1 MECGAITSSK
11 GIDSSQAEIVVL
23 SKVQHRHLVSLL
35 GYFIEGN
42 EIPNVGECMPLGPL
56 NIHLR
61 LEVSHTS
68 RPSLA
73 ILVSLLEIGLVGNNV
88 VD

>member
-42 EIPNVGECMPLGPL
+42 E
-56 NIHLR
+56 R
-61 LEVSHTS
+61 L
-68 RPSLA
+68 
-73 ILVSLLEIGLVGNNV
+73 
-88 VD
+88 